1 MKAFTEPLLSLA
13 GFEEMTK
20 TAEKSSG
27 LISVTGCIDAQKS
40 QMIYAFGGHRK
51 NKLIVTFGEQKA
63 KPSVFLP
70 FMMLIKQ
77 ESW

>member
-27 LISVTGCIDAQKS
+27 LISVTGCIDAQKITDDICLWRS
-40 QMIYAFGGHRK
+40 QEKQAYCDLWRAE
-51 NKLIVTFGEQKA
+51 GEGT
-63 KPSVFLP
+63 VR
-70 FMMLIKQ
+70 
-77 ESW
+77 

>member
-40 QMIYAFGGHRK
+40 TDDI
-51 NKLIVTFGEQKA
+51 LPLEVTGKT
-63 KPSVFLP
+63 SL
-70 FMMLIKQ
+70 L
-77 ESW
+77 